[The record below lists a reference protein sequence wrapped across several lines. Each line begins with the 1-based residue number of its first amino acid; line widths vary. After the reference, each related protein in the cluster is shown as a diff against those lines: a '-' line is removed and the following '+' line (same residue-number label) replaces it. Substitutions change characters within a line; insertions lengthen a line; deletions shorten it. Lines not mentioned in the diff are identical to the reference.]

1 VNGDDPRSETPPPSR
16 QLRIAIQTRPA
27 RAVTDEWD
35 WQILAACRGMDVE
48 IFYHPARERCRQ
60 KNQRITQAK
69 AVCQTCPVITEC
81 ATWALQTREPYG
93 VWGGLSEDE
102 RAAILGIR
110 QPAIPQNPAHPH
122 QARPRGDATTAHPL
136 NPATT
141 IARPPEPGAVCPGP
155 AASSQPGCRPG

>member
-1 VNGDDPRSETPPPSR
+1 MNGDDPRSETPPPSR

-102 RAAILGIR
+102 RADILGIPNPR
-110 QPAIPQNPAHPH
+110 YTRTPRTRTQPA
-122 QARPRGDATTAHPL
+122 
-136 NPATT
+136 
-141 IARPPEPGAVCPGP
+141 P
-155 AASSQPGCRPG
+155 AATQPPQPR